1 MEIHNM
7 MKRIITIVTIFLTLL
22 SSNSI
27 KAQSFEEQLRKAE
40 AIKAQYGETDDRYLD
55 ALSSAIQVAFNEEKA
70 EEANKY
76 RLIHADIVKGKY
88 GENSFEYA
96 EDMWRLGNVSSF
108 KGDAYRY
115 NCYKA
120 AQKSLEAIG
129 AQDSFIYAD
138 LFWQYFWYF
147 NDTQKWLQAALNLN
161 KYIAY
166 AKPWINKEWKGN
178 VLNEM
183 SLVNAYYCL
192 GLTYHVQLQ
201 NYTSSTEAFK
211 NCISILE
218 ENKFENDFRDLW
230 TAYQGIWL
238 GYENLGNYEE
248 SVKWHLH
255 SLAVA
260 ERLRGD
266 TSEEYF
272 SELTA
277 LRNCYFSFN
286 DYESAEKTILRIL
299 SQIEIRDKKMGVS
312 CVTDSLYV
320 NEYRNL
326 SSISVITKNY
336 PKVIQYGSRL
346 SEIYKERGEEG
357 TDKYLSLLDD
367 LILAYHNTNNFLEEY
382 ELFPHFEDLAKRH
395 NLINTE
401 DYWSYLSLKSEAL
414 TFLYKVDEHE
424 KTVQEWE
431 ALTTKLY
438 GKNSRQALLYA
449 YQIANQHESLD
460 QHTEAKAG
468 IDNCFRIIEAGE
480 CSFENKADS
489 ILILAGLHNL
499 EGLAYNSSNP
509 ERAERALLAAIEENR
524 LIGRNDY
531 APQLNL
537 GLLYYQQKRDFKRA
551 QEYFEQARQSL
562 ENIGDNYSIQYITVL
577 NDLGLC
583 YHDLGMNSLA
593 ITIFDLASQTVLAN
607 YGKQHVMYGTT
618 EQNKSM
624 FYITITDY
632 PKAIA
637 SCKEAMECFRQV
649 FGEESERYAAC
660 LQNLGL
666 MYQYQGDYAAS
677 KEILQKAIPILERLN
692 SPYCIYAYIN
702 MLSVYAFEKDGDK
715 LANLADIAEA
725 KLKENRW
732 EETDVAASLY
742 GSIGYAM
749 AINGLPGGKPYLGYA
764 LNLLEKAGG
773 KASIQYY
780 TGLLFFGLSSF
791 LDQSQSEEMIPIL
804 TESYK
809 NLYLNNA
816 AFFNSDERESLISGP
831 RFSQTKNVLFSSR
844 LEGEYDTSLYDF
856 LLFNK
861 GLLLGTSI
869 SYAKAIYNSNNDELI
884 AAFDKLRRLN
894 RYLNGEIGS
903 GSNGISLDEARTQA
917 SALEREITA
926 FLRQNEDYT
935 DELNYTYSDVNQSIG
950 DNDLAV
956 EFVEYLDY
964 SDNTTYYAALLA
976 KREWSKPKYIKLCG
990 IDELETISSLSPS
1003 RLYGETADSEKAF
1016 NLIWAPLASY
1026 LNKVKTIYF
1035 SPAGHLNRLAIEHLY
1050 NGKNRLED
1058 NYNVVRLS
1066 STRELCGKK
1075 AQYKYSNAVL
1085 YGGLSYDEDDA
1096 TMIAESRKIH
1106 GERSLQFE
1114 VFRGN
1119 DNTGTRRGWA
1129 YLPGTLEE
1137 VRQISSLILKSQ
1149 IKCDVYSSEK
1159 GNEES
1164 FKALSGNSFGILHIA
1179 THGFFLTES
1188 EAEKNNYIAS
1198 NPFSSQ
1204 RVGTEV
1210 SPLQR
1215 SGLLLAGGNKAW
1227 KGEPVPEG
1235 VEDGVLTAA
1244 EIASLDFNR
1253 CDIVVLSACE
1263 TGLGEITD
1271 EGVLGLQ
1278 RAFKN
1283 SGVNTI
1289 IMSLWDVDDHATSLM
1304 MQSFYRNLMSGKSK
1318 RVSFSSAQNEV
1329 KKEYSD
1335 PRYWAA
1341 FIMLD

>member
-147 NDTQKWLQAALNLN
+147 NDTQKWLQAALNLK
-161 KYIAY
+161 KYIDY

-346 SEIYKERGEEG
+346 SDIYKERGEEG

-367 LILAYHNTNNFLEEY
+367 LILAYHNTNNYLEEY

-637 SCKEAMECFRQV
+637 SCKEAMECYRQV
-649 FGEESERYAAC
+649 FGEESERYV
-660 LQNLGL
+660 
-666 MYQYQGDYAAS
+666 
-677 KEILQKAIPILERLN
+677 
-692 SPYCIYAYIN
+692 
-702 MLSVYAFEKDGDK
+702 SV
-715 LANLADIAEA
+715 
-725 KLKENRW
+725 
-732 EETDVAASLY
+732 
-742 GSIGYAM
+742 
-749 AINGLPGGKPYLGYA
+749 
-764 LNLLEKAGG
+764 
-773 KASIQYY
+773 
-780 TGLLFFGLSSF
+780 
-791 LDQSQSEEMIPIL
+791 
-804 TESYK
+804 
-809 NLYLNNA
+809 
-816 AFFNSDERESLISGP
+816 
-831 RFSQTKNVLFSSR
+831 SR
-844 LEGEYDTSLYDF
+844 G
-856 LLFNK
+856 
-861 GLLLGTSI
+861 
-869 SYAKAIYNSNNDELI
+869 
-884 AAFDKLRRLN
+884 
-894 RYLNGEIGS
+894 
-903 GSNGISLDEARTQA
+903 
-917 SALEREITA
+917 
-926 FLRQNEDYT
+926 
-935 DELNYTYSDVNQSIG
+935 
-950 DNDLAV
+950 
-956 EFVEYLDY
+956 
-964 SDNTTYYAALLA
+964 
-976 KREWSKPKYIKLCG
+976 LCG
-990 IDELETISSLSPS
+990 IKRNPPESNT
-1003 RLYGETADSEKAF
+1003 
-1016 NLIWAPLASY
+1016 
-1026 LNKVKTIYF
+1026 YF
-1035 SPAGHLNRLAIEHLY
+1035 RA
-1050 NGKNRLED
+1050 
-1058 NYNVVRLS
+1058 
-1066 STRELCGKK
+1066 
-1075 AQYKYSNAVL
+1075 
-1085 YGGLSYDEDDA
+1085 
-1096 TMIAESRKIH
+1096 AEQS
-1106 GERSLQFE
+1106 
-1114 VFRGN
+1114 
-1119 DNTGTRRGWA
+1119 
-1129 YLPGTLEE
+1129 
-1137 VRQISSLILKSQ
+1137 
-1149 IKCDVYSSEK
+1149 
-1159 GNEES
+1159 
-1164 FKALSGNSFGILHIA
+1164 ILHICI
-1179 THGFFLTES
+1179 
-1188 EAEKNNYIAS
+1188 Y
-1198 NPFSSQ
+1198 
-1204 RVGTEV
+1204 
-1210 SPLQR
+1210 
-1215 SGLLLAGGNKAW
+1215 
-1227 KGEPVPEG
+1227 
-1235 VEDGVLTAA
+1235 
-1244 EIASLDFNR
+1244 
-1253 CDIVVLSACE
+1253 
-1263 TGLGEITD
+1263 
-1271 EGVLGLQ
+1271 
-1278 RAFKN
+1278 
-1283 SGVNTI
+1283 
-1289 IMSLWDVDDHATSLM
+1289 
-1304 MQSFYRNLMSGKSK
+1304 
-1318 RVSFSSAQNEV
+1318 
-1329 KKEYSD
+1329 
-1335 PRYWAA
+1335 
-1341 FIMLD
+1341 